1 MYIACSNGHDK
12 VVQIL
17 LDHGAQVDV
26 PENVSNISCITV
38 KLCNTTEVNKAT
50 LVTNECVIVFLECIK
65 CLLK

>member
-38 KLCNTTEVNKAT
+38 KLCNTTEVKA
-50 LVTNECVIVFLECIK
+50 EGGGEGG
-65 CLLK
+65 